1 MSQDSG
7 VDKALGAE
15 LGAEVEVILLG
26 GLGVWPGVRE
36 RGQRMDSGRLGCKE
50 R

>member
-7 VDKALGAE
+7 VNQALGAE

-36 RGQRMDSGRLGCKE
+36 RGQSTEDG
-50 R
+50 